1 MIEKSSPYEKAY
13 QIIKF
18 VWKNYDLKLIRFNE
32 VRYNLTMCIFC
43 KFKNDPSVQ
52 IEHNELAFV
61 IPDGYPVSLGH
72 TLIIPKRHIKSYF
85 DLTNEELIA
94 MNDLANKVKKNII
107 QINNPEGFNI
117 GFNDGEVAG
126 QTIMHC
132 HMHIIP
138 RFKGDVED
146 PRGGIR
152 GVIPNKQKY

>member
-1 MIEKSSPYEKAY
+1 M
-13 QIIKF
+13 
-18 VWKNYDLKLIRFNE
+18 
-32 VRYNLTMCIFC
+32 
-43 KFKNDPSVQ
+43 NDPSVK
-52 IEHNELAFV
+52 IANNELAFA

-94 MNDLANKVKKNII
+94 IYDLAKKVKKTII
-107 QINNPEGFNI
+107 KTNKPEGFNI

-138 RFKGDVED
+138 RYKDDVVD

-152 GVIPNKQKY
+152 GVIPSKQKY